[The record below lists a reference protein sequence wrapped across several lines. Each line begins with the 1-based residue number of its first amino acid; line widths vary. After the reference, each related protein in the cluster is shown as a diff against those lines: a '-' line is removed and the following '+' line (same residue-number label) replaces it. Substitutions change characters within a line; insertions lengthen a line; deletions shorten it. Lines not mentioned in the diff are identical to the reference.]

1 MTPATLRSHSY
12 KDLAQMA
19 KKRGVPGWHSMRK
32 DQLVTALMKDNGKP
46 SSKSKS
52 QVTVRSSVAKAPVK
66 PTAKSAARSAKP
78 APISR
83 ASAIVRQRIS
93 QLQAR
98 LESAKN
104 LAGSLTST
112 NGEYTEPKDRLV
124 VMVRDPY
131 WLHVHWELTRQ
142 SVQRAQAAMGQ
153 RWHTAKP
160 ILRLYEVHNVGD
172 STTTDTCLRD
182 VEIHGGVNNWYLD
195 VLEPPKS
202 YRIEIGYVAT
212 DGGFYSLTRSNIVTT
227 PSATARDKVDGN
239 WADVAENFDRIYAM
253 SGGYAQE
260 GNSHEL
266 RELLEERL
274 RRPMGSPATTRFGAG
289 AGGLMAPSTDFHL
302 HADAELVI
310 FGATRSDAHVM
321 LKGEPVQVRPDGT
334 FAVRISLPDCRQVIP
349 VVASSA
355 DGVEQ
360 RTIALAIERNTKQ
373 METVIHDSSN

>member
-1 MTPATLRSHSY
+1 MTPATLRNHSY

-32 DQLVTALMKDNGKP
+32 DQLVTALTKDTSKP
-46 SSKSKS
+46 TSKSSAKL
-52 QVTVRSSVAKAPVK
+52 TTTRASVAQLVAK
-66 PTAKSAARSAKP
+66 PTAKSAARTSKP
-78 APISR
+78 APVSR
-83 ASAIVRQRIS
+83 ASALVRQRIS
-93 QLQAR
+93 QMQAK

-104 LAGSLTST
+104 LACSLT
-112 NGEYTEPKDRLV
+112 NNERTESKDRLV

-131 WLHVHWELTRQ
+131 WLHAFWELTRQ

-153 RWHTAKP
+153 RWHSAKP
-160 ILRLYEVHNVGD
+160 ILRLFEVHNVGD

-182 VEIHGGVNNWYLD
+182 IEIHGGVNNWYLD

-202 YRIEIGYVAT
+202 YRLEIGYLAS

-253 SGGYAQE
+253 SGGYATE
-260 GNSHEL
+260 GNSNEL

-289 AGGLMAPSTDFHL
+289 AGGVLAPSNDFHL

-321 LKGEPVQVRPDGT
+321 LKGEPVHVRPDGT
-334 FAVRISLPDCRQVIP
+334 FAVRIALPDCRQVIP

>member
-1 MTPATLRSHSY
+1 MTPATLRNHSY

-19 KKRGVPGWHSMRK
+19 KKRGVLGWHSMRK
-32 DQLVTALMKDNGKP
+32 DQLVSALMKTASKP
-46 SSKSKS
+46 KSKS
-52 QVTVRSSVAKAPVK
+52 
-66 PTAKSAARSAKP
+66 SAKTTT
-78 APISR
+78 SR
-83 ASAIVRQRIS
+83 ASTSKTSRKPATKPAARKVTPPAKTRVNTAVRKRIS

-104 LAGSLTST
+104 LAIGSENSVSA
-112 NGEYTEPKDRLV
+112 EKKDRLV

-131 WLHVHWELTRQ
+131 WLHVYWELTRQ
-142 SVQRAQAAMGQ
+142 SVERAQAAMGQ
-153 RWHTAKP
+153 RWHSAKP
-160 ILRLYEVHNVGD
+160 VLRLFEVQNAGD
-172 STTTDTCLRD
+172 STTSDTCVRD
-182 VEIHGGVNNWYLD
+182 IEIHGGVNNWYID
-195 VLEPPKS
+195 VQNPPQS
-202 YRIEIGYVAT
+202 YRVEVGYLST
-212 DGGFYSLTRSNIVTT
+212 DESFYSLTRSNIVTT

-239 WADVAENFDRIYAM
+239 WADVADNFDRIYAM
-253 SGGYAQE
+253 SGGYAEE
-260 GNSHEL
+260 GNSQEL
-266 RELLEERL
+266 RELLEDRL

-289 AGGLMAPSTDFHL
+289 ASGSMNSSNDFHL

-310 FGATRSDAHVM
+310 FGATRADAHVM

-373 METVIHDSSN
+373 METIIHDS